1 MVRPSQ
7 GVHLVVDSSFLGG
20 DDAIMVP
27 KTSDGRV
34 MFGVPWHNR
43 VILGTT
49 DIPVSEFVLEP
60 KALREEVDFI
70 LETAGRYL
78 IKKPQRS
85 DVLCVF
91 AGLRPLAAPKNHA
104 DSAKT
109 KEISRSHKLVVSAA
123 GLVTITG
130 GKWTTYRQMAE
141 DTVNMALKVKEI
153 PFRPCKTRNLKIHGY
168 MENPDMSEWIYIYG
182 SDRQEILE
190 LQKAKPEYA
199 KKLHD
204 NFDFTAGEVVWAV
217 RKEMAMTVDDV
228 LARRVRAL
236 YLDAKASI
244 VMAPVV
250 AAIIASE
257 LQRDAAW
264 EEQQVKE
271 YTEMAKAYVLS

>member
-1 MVRPSQ
+1 
-7 GVHLVVDSSFLGG
+7 
-20 DDAIMVP
+20 
-27 KTSDGRV
+27 
-34 MFGVPWHNR
+34 

-49 DIPVSEFVLEP
+49 DVPVSEFVLEP
-60 KALREEVDFI
+60 KALTEEVDFI

-109 KEISRSHKLVVSAA
+109 KEISRSHKLVASAS

-141 DTVNMALKVKEI
+141 DTVNMALKVKEM

-182 SDRQEILE
+182 SDRQGILD
-190 LQKAKPEYA
+190 LQKEKPEYA
-199 KKLHD
+199 KKLHND
-204 NFDFTAGEVVWAV
+204 FDFTAGEVVWAV
-217 RKEMAMTVDDV
+217 RKEMARTVDDV

-244 VMAPVV
+244 VMAPAV

-271 YTEMAKAYVLS
+271 FTEMAKAYVLS

>member
-1 MVRPSQ
+1 
-7 GVHLVVDSSFLGG
+7 
-20 DDAIMVP
+20 
-27 KTSDGRV
+27 SDGRV

-60 KALREEVDFI
+60 KALKEEVDFI

-91 AGLRPLAAPKNHA
+91 AGLRPLAAPKNHS

-109 KEISRSHKLVVSAA
+109 KEISRSHKLVVSPS

-141 DTVNMALKVKEI
+141 DTVNMALKVKSLPI
-153 PFRPCKTRNLKIHGY
+153 RHCQTRNLKIHGY
-168 MENPDMSEWIYIYG
+168 LENPDRNHWIYIYG
-182 SDRQEILE
+182 SDQKEIIQLE
-190 LQKAKPEYA
+190 KENPEYA
-199 KKLHD
+199 VKLHD
-204 NFDFTAGEVVWAV
+204 DFDFTAGEVVWAV
-217 RKEMAMTVDDV
+217 RREMARTVDDV

-244 VMAPVV
+244 VMAPKV
-250 AAIIASE
+250 ASIMATE
-257 LQRDAAW
+257 LHRDAAW
-264 EEQQVKE
+264 EQQQVQE
-271 YTEMAKAYVLS
+271 YTEMAKAYMLS